1 MFPQAGFGKNGFGVD
16 YGRFN
21 VTFDPSDLHKF
32 RTPPLHNVAQTSPYG
47 HSGSVSSLNDAI
59 VAHYDPLS
67 VNQAFEL
74 DVRGRRE
81 LFDRLRAVGAEVP
94 ISAPLSQ
101 GELDDL
107 TQFLGSLSF

>member
-1 MFPQAGFGKNGFGVD
+1 MA
-16 YGRFN
+16 
-21 VTFDPSDLHKF
+21 H
-32 RTPPLHNVAQTSPYG
+32 TSPYG
-47 HSGSVSSLNDAI
+47 HSGSVASLKDAI

-101 GELDDL
+101 AELDDL
-107 TQFLGSLSF
+107 TQFLRSLSF